1 MGMFVK
7 WNESAID
14 FNNSNMQDD
23 YMTAMENINA
33 FVDNIDTNKLYEI
46 IYEKSGKNNS
56 KK

>member
-1 MGMFVK
+1 
-7 WNESAID
+7 
-14 FNNSNMQDD
+14 
-23 YMTAMENINA
+23 MENINA